1 MVLAK
6 SAVEPHRRR
15 LTAAEFEQMAAAGI
29 LHEDDHIEL
38 LDGELYQM
46 AAMNGPHI
54 ACVTRLNRT
63 LVPAVGDRAIVIV
76 QSSIRLSEHSEPEPD
91 IVIARFREDFYH
103 SGPPTP
109 ADIFL
114 IIEVADTSLR
124 HDRAVKLPL
133 YAAAGIPETWL
144 AALPRR
150 QVTAHRE
157 PGPDGYRQ
165 AVPLPR
171 RGTLAPMALPDLQLR
186 WEDFFGRP

>member
-1 MVLAK
+1 MVVAT
-6 SAVEPHRRR
+6 SAAEPHRRR

-29 LHEDDHIEL
+29 LHEDDHVEL

-54 ACVTRLNRT
+54 ACVARLNHAFVR
-63 LVPAVGDRAIVIV
+63 AVGDRAIVIV
-76 QSSIRLSEHSEPEPD
+76 QSSMRLSAMSEPEPD

-124 HDRAVKLPL
+124 HDRQVKLPL
-133 YAAAGIPETWL
+133 YAAAGVPETWI
-144 AALPRR
+144 AGLPRR
-150 QVTAHRE
+150 QVVAHRE
-157 PGPDGYRQ
+157 PGPEGYRQ
-165 AVPLPR
+165 AVPLTR
-171 RGTLAPMALPDLQLR
+171 RGTLAPLALPDIQLG